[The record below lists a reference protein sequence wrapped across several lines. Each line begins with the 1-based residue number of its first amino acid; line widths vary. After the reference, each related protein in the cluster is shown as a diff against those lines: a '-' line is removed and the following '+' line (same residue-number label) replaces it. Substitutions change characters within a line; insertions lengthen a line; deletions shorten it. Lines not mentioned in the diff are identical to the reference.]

1 MLPSCLQSKTLFT
14 SCLGIIECIITS
26 SEEACL
32 KACYSLLL
40 KFNFYLSGVLFM
52 IEQKKQLENAVN
64 EALSIAKKLGVD
76 QAEVALG
83 KTSGISVN
91 TRLGE
96 VENIEFNNDGGMGIS
111 VYINQ
116 CKGSAS
122 TADLSIE
129 AIESTVKAAVDI
141 ARYTSKDIFAGLL
154 DELSL
159 ENSPLDL
166 DLYHPSKASTETL
179 LALAKACEEIAL
191 NSDKRIVNSDG
202 AQVNS
207 HTSMTVY
214 GNTHGFLHSYA
225 SSRHSLSCMLIA
237 QQGSEMQRDY
247 SYTSGRDMADLF
259 SPQWVADDAVNRT
272 VQRLGATKIKTQQ
285 AAVIFSPEVASGFFG
300 HLVAAISGTSLYKKS
315 SFLLDSLDTQIFPDW
330 MEIAEKPHLC
340 KGIASAPFDQEG
352 GKTVSRNIIE
362 NGVLQTYLLSGY
374 AARKLNMHSTGHA
387 GGIHNWFV
395 KTGCLDLASLFK
407 EMGSGLFVTELMGQ
421 GVNMVT
427 GDYSRG
433 ASGFWI
439 ENGVIAYPVHEIT
452 IAGNLKEMF
461 MNIEAIANDI
471 DPRRSLQS
479 GSVLI
484 KQMKIAGV

>member
-1 MLPSCLQSKTLFT
+1 
-14 SCLGIIECIITS
+14 
-26 SEEACL
+26 
-32 KACYSLLL
+32 
-40 KFNFYLSGVLFM
+40 M
-52 IEQKKQLENAVN
+52 IEQKKELENAVS
-64 EALSIAKKLGVD
+64 EALTIAKKLGVD

-122 TADLSIE
+122 TADLSLQ

-154 DELSL
+154 DEDCL
-159 ENSPLDL
+159 EKNPLDL
-166 DLYHPSKASTETL
+166 DLYHPCKQDTAAL
-179 LALAKACEEIAL
+179 LALAKSCEDIAL
-191 NSDKRIVNSDG
+191 NSDKRIINSDG

-207 HTSMTVY
+207 HSSMTIY

-225 SSRHSLSCMLIA
+225 SSRHSLSCVLIA
-237 QQGSEMQRDY
+237 QQGGEMQRGY
-247 SYTSGRDMADLF
+247 SYTSGRAMADLF
-259 SPQWVADDAVNRT
+259 APQWVAEDAVKRT

-285 AAVIFSPEVASGFFG
+285 AAVIFAPEVASGLFG
-300 HLVAAISGTSLYKKS
+300 HLVGAISGTSLYKKS

-330 MEIAEKPHLC
+330 LDISEQPHLR

-352 GKTVSRNIIE
+352 GKTITRNIVE
-362 NGVLQTYLLSGY
+362 NGVLQTYLLTGY

-395 KTGCLDLASLFK
+395 KTGELDLLGLFK

-421 GVNMVT
+421 GVNLVT

-461 MNIEAIANDI
+461 MNIEAIGNDI
-471 DPRRSLQS
+471 DPRSSLKT
-479 GSVLI
+479 GSILI
-484 KQMKIAGV
+484 KRMKIAGQ

>member
-1 MLPSCLQSKTLFT
+1 
-14 SCLGIIECIITS
+14 
-26 SEEACL
+26 
-32 KACYSLLL
+32 
-40 KFNFYLSGVLFM
+40 M
-52 IEQKKQLENAVN
+52 IEQKKELEYAVN
-64 EALSIAKKLGVD
+64 EALTIAKQLGVD

-122 TADLSIE
+122 TADLSLQ

-141 ARYTSKDIFAGLL
+141 AKYTCKDIFSGLL
-154 DELSL
+154 DERCL
-159 ENSPLDL
+159 EKNPLDL
-166 DLYHPSKASTETL
+166 DLYHPSKQSTEAL
-179 LALAKACEEIAL
+179 LALAKECENIAL
-191 NSDKRIVNSDG
+191 ESDKRIVNSDG

-207 HTSMTVY
+207 HSNMTVY

-225 SSRHSLSCMLIA
+225 SSRHSLSCILIA
-237 QQGSEMQRDY
+237 QQGAQMQRDH
-247 SYTSGRDMADLF
+247 SYTSGRDMAELF
-259 SPQWVADDAVNRT
+259 SPQWVADDAVKRT

-285 AAVIFSPEVASGFFG
+285 APVIFSAEVASGLFG
-300 HLVAAISGTSLYKKS
+300 HLAGAISGTNLYKKS
-315 SFLLDSLDTQIFPDW
+315 SFLLDSLDKQIFPDW
-330 MEIAEKPHLC
+330 FEISEKPHLR

-352 GKTVSRNIIE
+352 GKTITRNIVE
-362 NGVLQTYLLSGY
+362 NGVLQTYLLTGY
-374 AARKLNMHSTGHA
+374 AARKLNMQSTGHA

-395 KTGCLDLASLFK
+395 KTGCLDLPSLFK

-421 GVNMVT
+421 GVNLVT

-433 ASGFWI
+433 AAGFWI

-471 DPRRSLQS
+471 DPRSSLKT

-484 KQMKIAGV
+484 KQMKIAGE